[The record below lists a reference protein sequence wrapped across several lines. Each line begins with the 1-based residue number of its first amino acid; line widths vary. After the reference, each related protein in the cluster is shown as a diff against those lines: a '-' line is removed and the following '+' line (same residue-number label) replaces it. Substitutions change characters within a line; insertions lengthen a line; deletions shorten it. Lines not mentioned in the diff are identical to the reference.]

1 MKRDFVDV
9 AIDFRVIFNDNH
21 NFYIAKMCVIRTFL
35 MPINTF
41 QMEVGD
47 FCRGEMGSEQFDQR
61 IFDFS
66 FSNYKEID
74 YNKDR
79 AEQAYS
85 HLQQSI
91 CCQESFLIST
101 SYQL

>member
-1 MKRDFVDV
+1 M
-9 AIDFRVIFNDNH
+9 AIRKPGQPKNI
-21 NFYIAKMCVIRTFL
+21 MS
-35 MPINTF
+35 
-41 QMEVGD
+41 
-47 FCRGEMGSEQFDQR
+47 GSEQFDQR

-74 YNKDR
+74 YNKHR